1 MTNENLEKGKNTRF
15 KSGKV
20 AVENGRKGGIASGKS
35 KRRKKLFKQLM
46 NSYLESEES
55 DIDNWNELS
64 MAGFDPEDI
73 TNKAVIIKR
82 LVDQAKKGDVQAVK
96 LVMSIIGEDIQH
108 DELTLKRQEHKLKE
122 KQAEI
127 NNW

>member
-108 DELTLKRQEHKLKE
+108 DELTLKRQEHKFKE

>member
-35 KRRKKLFKQLM
+35 KRQKKLFKQLM